1 MSLINYIEEL
11 AGKDKLEIEFHL
23 HDYLEWEGVKNIYNM
38 GDIDYFIGR
47 ELDQL
52 MKCYWY
58 YAGKLCNYAFPLQFN
73 FYGRN
78 IISELNIENE
88 SVKVSFTKESL
99 KLRYHDDWISRIVKG
114 CRNDYRKIY

>member
-58 YAGKLCNYAFPLQFN
+58 YAGKLCNYGFPLQFN
-73 FYGRN
+73 FCGRN

-99 KLRYHDDWISRIVKG
+99 TLRYHDDWISRIVKG
-114 CRNDYRKIY
+114 CRNDYSKIY